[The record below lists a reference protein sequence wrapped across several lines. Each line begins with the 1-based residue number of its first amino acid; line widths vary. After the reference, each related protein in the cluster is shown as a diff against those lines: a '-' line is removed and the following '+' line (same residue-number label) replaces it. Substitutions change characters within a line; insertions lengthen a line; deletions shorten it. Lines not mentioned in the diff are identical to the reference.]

1 MPTLIKLESLA
12 LFVLG
17 IFLFSTLD
25 YAWWWFPV
33 LLLTPDLSMIGYVA
47 GSKIGAAL
55 YNVVH
60 HKGVG
65 IGIYILGALMSSQLA
80 MLIGVILFAHSAF
93 DRIFGYGLKYT
104 DAFQHTHLGWIGKN
118 AKGEQP

>member
-17 IFLFSTLD
+17 IFLFSTLEV
-25 YAWWWFPV
+25 AWWWFLV

-65 IGIYILGALMSSQLA
+65 IGIYILGAPMSSQLA

>member
-1 MPTLIKLESLA
+1 M
-12 LFVLG
+12 V
-17 IFLFSTLD
+17 
-25 YAWWWFPV
+25 
-33 LLLTPDLSMIGYVA
+33 GYVA
-47 GSKIGAAL
+47 GPQMGAGI
-55 YNVVH
+55 YNIVH

-65 IGIYILGALMSSQLA
+65 IGIYILGGLMSSQLV

>member
-1 MPTLIKLESLA
+1 MPILLKLESLA

-33 LLLTPDLSMIGYVA
+33 LLLTPDLSMVGYLA
-47 GSKIGAAL
+47 GPQIGAGI
-55 YNVVH
+55 YNLVH
-60 HKGVG
+60 HKAVG

-93 DRIFGYGLKYT
+93 DRIFGYGLKYA
-104 DAFQHTHLGWIGKN
+104 DAFQHTHMGWIGKN